1 MVEITETE
9 HNKQKRIKNNEDTL
23 GDLQDNIKH
32 NNIRVI
38 RVPEEKDKR
47 KGHEKI
53 FEEIIVENFPKMG
66 REIATQVHKAQE
78 SPYRI
83 NPRRN
88 MPRHISN

>member
-32 NNIRVI
+32 NNIWVL

-66 REIATQVHKAQE
+66 REIATQIHKAQE
-78 SPYRI
+78 S
-83 NPRRN
+83 
-88 MPRHISN
+88 HVG